1 MEVFELWTGFDRFTR
16 SSLDALSTAS
26 TISPGKAP
34 TPSASASP
42 GNRIIIVII
51 CCCFVVVIIA
61 AIIVLASSR

>member
-34 TPSASASP
+34 TSSASASP
-42 GNRIIIVII
+42 GNRIIVVII
-51 CCCFVVVIIA
+51 SCCFVVIIA
-61 AIIVLASSR
+61 AIIVLASPR

>member
-26 TISPGKAP
+26 TIPPGKAP

-51 CCCFVVVIIA
+51 SCCFVVIIA
-61 AIIVLASSR
+61 AIIVLASPR